1 MNFLLGGEIKLSE
14 TNCPNCHRGVMYKYE
29 AYDLTTNDTIR
40 KVQCTSCGYWL
51 IVKGGSM
58 DEFTSS
64 NMFTLEFSLV
74 SGESGKFCGTK
85 EKTQKEIDKYKW
97 RSINS
102 NTYTEEQRHRQ
113 IADYIEILKYGYQ
126 FEFKDRAYEPY
137 EITVDNGLW
146 MKIRYGIW

>member
-1 MNFLLGGEIKLSE
+1 MGGEIKLSE
-14 TNCPNCHRGVMYKYE
+14 IKCPNCHRGVMHQYE
-29 AYDLTTNDTIR
+29 AHDLITNETVR
-40 KVQCTSCGYWL
+40 KIQCTSCGYFAS
-51 IVKGGSM
+51 VKGENSDG
-58 DEFTSS
+58 FTTS

-74 SGESGKFCGTK
+74 SGESGKFRGTK
-85 EKTQKEIDKYKW
+85 EEIQKEIDKYKW
-97 RSINS
+97 RSINT

-126 FEFKDRAYEPY
+126 FEFKECAYEPY